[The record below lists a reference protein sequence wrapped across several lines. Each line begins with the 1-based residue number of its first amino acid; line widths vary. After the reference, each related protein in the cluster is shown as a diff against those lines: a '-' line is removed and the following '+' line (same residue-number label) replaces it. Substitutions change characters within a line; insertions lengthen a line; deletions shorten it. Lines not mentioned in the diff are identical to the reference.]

1 MIDKWRRKGHE
12 MKMAR
17 PGFRVS
23 RSADSTGLTAAADE
37 ARQAGWIDVTT
48 RNMRAEYAVG
58 WKKFLI
64 WSLIIT
70 LSFCWTSVNSC
81 NVCAKCCCCWCGF
94 QGALAAILVNA
105 IISDQ
110 IRFYQNS
117 NIDFHF
123 FASPKTMLS
132 EQQRNLCDDIN
143 RILVSF
149 VWLFQRGSKYIIK
162 HPWYF
167 NFRR

>member
-1 MIDKWRRKGHE
+1 MKWRW
-12 MKMAR
+12 
-17 PGFRVS
+17 PGRVFGWVD
-23 RSADSTGLTAAADE
+23 RLTRLVWLLLLLMQ

-94 QGALAAILVNA
+94 QGAAILVNA

-149 VWLFQRGSKYIIK
+149 VWLFQRGSKYTLLSTHDISTSDGK
-162 HPWYF
+162 
-167 NFRR
+167 

>member
-1 MIDKWRRKGHE
+1 MTQKRPWNEDGPAGFSGESIGWLDWFDCCCCWCKQGKLADCE
-12 MKMAR
+12 LMSR
-17 PGFRVS
+17 PGIC
-23 RSADSTGLTAAADE
+23 G
-37 ARQAGWIDVTT
+37 
-48 RNMRAEYAVG
+48 RNMLWDERNF
-58 WKKFLI
+58 WFDR
-64 WSLIIT
+64 LIIT

-123 FASPKTMLS
+123 FAFPKTMLS